1 MTKQIGSVTT
11 GLPKVSL
18 KQTGEQRGVIGYGD
32 LSSLP
37 LPNEDKRPTELQTI
51 IDDSARRLINLA
63 FTKHAE
69 GLIQDVRAGHLSLDL
84 IEKGERELTLALSA
98 AQQALPP
105 VTKEKIADALHSFAE
120 MLQCT
125 VPTPEGL
132 KLYFY
137 ALQDMPYY
145 KFQAACMALVKRHKW
160 PRLPLPADFIE
171 ASKDARNDIDSFM
184 ANIQYAKQVFQLA
197 AMSRRMPR

>member
-37 LPNEDKRPTELQTI
+37 LPKQDVTPTELQTI
-51 IDDSARRLINLA
+51 IDDSVKRLVTLA
-63 FTKHAE
+63 FTKRFQ
-69 GLIQDVRAGHLSLDL
+69 GLKEDTSISLDL
-84 IEKGERELTLALSA
+84 IEQGERELTLALSA
-98 AQQALPP
+98 AQQALPL
-105 VTKEKIADALHSFAE
+105 VTREKIADALRTFAE
-120 MLQCT
+120 MLQCS
-125 VPTPEGL
+125 VPTAEGL

-137 ALQDMPYY
+137 ALQEMPYH
-145 KFQAACMALVKRHKW
+145 KFQHACMSLIKTHKW

-171 ASKDARNDIDSFM
+171 AGKDARPDIDAFFASLK
-184 ANIQYAKQVFQLA
+184 YAKKTFTSA
-197 AMSRRMPR
+197 AQARK